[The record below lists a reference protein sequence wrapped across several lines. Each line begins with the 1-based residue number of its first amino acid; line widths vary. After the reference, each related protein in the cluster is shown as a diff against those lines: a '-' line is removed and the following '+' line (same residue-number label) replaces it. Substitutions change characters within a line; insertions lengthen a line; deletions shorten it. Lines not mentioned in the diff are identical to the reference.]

1 MCCLLKQSSYDKAF
15 FCCHYFFSQYFRLKV
30 AFILSIDKLH
40 KTHET
45 FYFRI
50 WQALLKRN
58 ILYRNKT
65 GRGLRHGL
73 TKAIKY
79 LQKIFYRS
87 VTENLTLDA
96 EYIHIWSYMCIWL
109 GLFSFTFGI
118 NNCCLI
124 ICQCSRFQGCVNF
137 CGFKIN
143 FYFDQFYI

>member
-15 FCCHYFFSQYFRLKV
+15 FCCHYFLSQYFRLKV
-30 AFILSIDKLH
+30 CFCIDKLH
-40 KTHET
+40 NTHET

-96 EYIHIWSYMCIWL
+96 EYIHIWSYRCIWL
-109 GLFSFTFGI
+109 GLVASLLA
-118 NNCCLI
+118 LI
-124 ICQCSRFQGCVNF
+124 IVVWLFVNIVGF
-137 CGFKIN
+137 RAALIFACFKIN
-143 FYFDQFYI
+143 FYFDKFYI